1 MKEMLFDRYWTNFW
15 IWLSISLTVVI
26 ILIVLVVFR
35 NKLLIDKVNASHTK
49 FIRVIVFT
57 LVSIF
62 AIFSLM
68 KLSWLSLDIRFVKSN
83 DCEVFVGEFVEYT
96 RYVESNRP
104 GFPRGKNPLFK
115 DMNSK
120 EEIVLTGTQE
130 YEVGES
136 YTIYYL
142 PNSMVYIVVETN
154 NN

>member
-1 MKEMLFDRYWTNFW
+1 
-15 IWLSISLTVVI
+15 
-26 ILIVLVVFR
+26 VFK
-35 NKLLIDKVNASHTK
+35 NKLLFDKVNEINTR
-49 FIRVIVFT
+49 FVRLIIFT

-62 AIFSLM
+62 TIFSLI
-68 KLSWLSLDIRFVKSN
+68 KLTLLSLDLRFVNSN

-96 RYVESNRP
+96 RYVESNTP

-115 DMNSK
+115 DMDSK

-154 NN
+154 NNE